1 MRLALLASLPAF
13 AACAANGVSYSGASQ
28 PRVLEPAQLG
38 AGDEAPPGQHRLGRL
53 SAKCTLAD
61 AGGGLD
67 GVALSDV
74 GCSTALLQAALRER
88 AARAGGSFLVDLHCD
103 PAQAELAPGS
113 AATCSANVW
122 GPSDPARRDPARFAG
137 SNEPFPVNV
146 DTGGPAA
153 PLAPAFG
160 AVEEAWRVLV
170 DYWPV
175 ADQKVRAP
183 VGPDQVGEID
193 FPRVGFRHL
202 GDVRAR
208 ADESCSLDTLRGAL
222 LAAAARVGA
231 TSVVGVR
238 CIREGDTQSCVAS
251 VAAPEVDETIAEA
264 R

>member
-1 MRLALLASLPAF
+1 LLASLPAF

-28 PRVLEPAQLG
+28 PRVLDPARLG
-38 AGDEAPPGQHRLGRL
+38 SGDEAPAGQHRLGRL

-74 GCSTALLQAALRER
+74 GCSTALLEAALRDR
-88 AARAGGSFLVDLHCD
+88 AARAGGAFLVDLHCD
-103 PAQAELAPGS
+103 PAPGKLAPGS

-122 GPSDPARRDPARFAG
+122 GPSNPAGGDPARVAG
-137 SNEPFPVNV
+137 SPEPLPVNV
-146 DTGGPAA
+146 DARGPAA

-160 AVEEAWRVLV
+160 AVEEAWRVFV

-175 ADQKVRAP
+175 PGQKVRSP
-183 VGPDQVGEID
+183 VGADQVGEID
-193 FPRVGFRHL
+193 FPRVGFTRL

-208 ADESCSLDTLRGAL
+208 ADESCSLDTVRGAL
-222 LAAAARVGA
+222 WAAAARVGA

-238 CIREGDTQSCVAS
+238 CIAEGDTQSCVAS
-251 VAAPEVDETIAEA
+251 VAAAEVDEPIAEA

>member
-1 MRLALLASLPAF
+1 LLASLPAF

-28 PRVLEPAQLG
+28 RPVLDPARLG
-38 AGDEAPPGQHRLGRL
+38 SGDEAPPGQHRLGRL

-61 AGGGLD
+61 ARGGLD

-88 AARAGGSFLVDLHCD
+88 AARAGGVFLVDLHCD
-103 PAQAELAPGS
+103 PAHAELAPGS
-113 AATCSANVW
+113 SASCRADVW
-122 GPSDPARRDPARFAG
+122 GLEDRASGDPARVAG
-137 SNEPFPVNV
+137 SSEPSPVNV
-146 DTGGPAA
+146 DAHGPAA

-160 AVEEAWRVLV
+160 QVEEAWRVFV

-175 ADQKVRAP
+175 AGRKARTP
-183 VGPDQVGEID
+183 VGSAQVGEID
-193 FPRVGFRHL
+193 FPRVGFTRL

-222 LAAAARVGA
+222 RAAAARVGA

-238 CIREGDTQSCVAS
+238 CITEGDTQTCVAS
-251 VAAPEVDETIAEA
+251 VAAAEVDEPIAEA